1 MELSVKEFR
10 ELVGLTLEARA
21 EAWRSAERAAE
32 ANAKGSTGVP
42 VAPAQSGTGVVP
54 TPEVAYARFVIDTA
68 EISRVVAE
76 AKALTREACAARLEE
91 EASRCDT
98 SLVEAVRYG
107 MKECQPELRMRAEIM
122 RMAASLLR
130 GEVTP

>member
-1 MELSVKEFR
+1 MELTVKEFS

-21 EAWRSAERAAE
+21 EPWRSAERAAG

-42 VAPAQSGTGVVP
+42 VAPAQPGTGVVP
-54 TPEVAYARFVIDTA
+54 TPEVAYARFEIDTA

-76 AKALTREACAARLEE
+76 VKSRTREACAARLEE

-107 MKECQPELRMRAEIM
+107 HKECQPELRVRAKIM
-122 RMAASLLR
+122 REAAALIR
-130 GEVTP
+130 GEATL